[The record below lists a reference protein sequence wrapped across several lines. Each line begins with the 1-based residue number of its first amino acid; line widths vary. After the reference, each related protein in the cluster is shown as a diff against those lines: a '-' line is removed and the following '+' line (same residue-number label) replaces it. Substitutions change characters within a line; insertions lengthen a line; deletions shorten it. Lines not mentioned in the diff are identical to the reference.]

1 MAGSLSVAAIGD
13 TVLEPLVHSELKM
26 MLFGQFFE
34 N

>member
-1 MAGSLSVAAIGD
+1 MSGGFSVAVTDD

-26 MLFGQFFE
+26 VLFGQFLK